1 MSIFSFPE
9 RVNERAARLVAGAVV
24 LLSLTALVT
33 HAVWLPAVLAIGFG
47 LRVGWGPRFSPLA
60 KAAVGLAGRLGS
72 PVLVP
77 GRPKRFAQGIGLVV
91 TTFAA
96 ITRVTELHLVSDAL
110 LATLAVFAT
119 LESVFAFCF
128 GCWIF
133 GRLQGLGW
141 IAADHCEVC
150 AVEPTVASGS

>member
-33 HAVWLPAVLAIGFG
+33 HWVWLPAALAIGFG
-47 LRVGWGPRFSPLA
+47 LRVGWGPRYSPLA
-60 KAAVGLAGRLGS
+60 KSALWLAGRLWE
-72 PVLVP
+72 PLLVP

-91 TTFAA
+91 TTIAT
-96 ITRVTELHLVSDAL
+96 ITRVTELHYVSDGL
-110 LATLAVFAT
+110 LGILAVFAT

-133 GRLQGLGW
+133 GRLQALGW

-150 AVEPTVASGS
+150 AVDPTAVSGS

>member
-24 LLSLTALVT
+24 ALALAGLVT
-33 HAVWLPAVLAIGFG
+33 QAPWVPVVLAAGFA

-60 KAAVGLAGRLGS
+60 KAAVWIAGRLGA

-91 TTFAA
+91 TTIAA
-96 ITRVTELHLVSDAL
+96 VTRLSEVHWVSDVL
-110 LATLAVFAT
+110 LGTLAVFAT

-128 GCWIF
+128 GCWLF
-133 GRLQGLGW
+133 ARLQGLGW
-141 IAADHCEVC
+141 IAPDACEVC
-150 AVEPTVASGS
+150 AQEPRSAEAL